1 MSHWWSNYGRPDEE
15 EEAIIVLPLK
25 SAQAMASELD
35 DVKQFEDDGC
45 RYSSSERSESYSY
58 SHEQQRDALR
68 SHTFNN
74 LRDHEAEL
82 RGQVK
87 KSQVAIRTTK
97 ELELPK
103 LSYNEAKLESDIEAL
118 HQVWDRESK
127 KLLDWM
133 LYANPHSG
141 DSEVD
146 IDFEILK
153 LRQLALK
160 IRKEASS
167 VTGYAY

>member
-118 HQVWDRESK
+118 HQVWDRNPRGYLTGCCTLIHIPVIVKLTLTSK
-127 KLLDWM
+127 FL
-133 LYANPHSG
+133 SCG
-141 DSEVD
+141 SS
-146 IDFEILK
+146 
-153 LRQLALK
+153 ALK